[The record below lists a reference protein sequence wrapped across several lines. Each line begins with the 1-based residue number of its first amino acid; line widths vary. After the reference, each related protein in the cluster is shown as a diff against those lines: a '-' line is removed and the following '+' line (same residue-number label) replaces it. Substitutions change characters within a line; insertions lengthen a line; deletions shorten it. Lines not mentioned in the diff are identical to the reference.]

1 MNGKE
6 QISNLKLNFKKM
18 IRYITFLTI
27 VISNYTFA
35 QTYYLFPNRT
45 TKLILKDSLLLEKHW
60 KADVYDDTSYFTLSG
75 DTIIVFD
82 KTGKK
87 ENYFMLKKGNYLT
100 SVGLSKKYYINDFYN
115 CGLLYKRNT
124 IFFIMR
130 SYVFARNYKTR
141 AKFEIYGELIA
152 RKKRLKIFNRHC
164 LANIEPDLL

>member
-1 MNGKE
+1 
-6 QISNLKLNFKKM
+6 M

-45 TKLILKDSLLLEKHW
+45 TELILKDSLLLRKHW
-60 KADVYDDTSYFTLSG
+60 KADVYDTSYYTLSG
-75 DTIIVFD
+75 DTIILFD

-87 ENYFMLKKGNYLT
+87 DSIYFMLKKGNYLT
-100 SVGLSKKYYINDFYN
+100 FVVLSNKYYINDFYN
-115 CGLLYKRNT
+115 CGSLYKRNT

-164 LANIEPDLL
+164 LANIEPFLLW